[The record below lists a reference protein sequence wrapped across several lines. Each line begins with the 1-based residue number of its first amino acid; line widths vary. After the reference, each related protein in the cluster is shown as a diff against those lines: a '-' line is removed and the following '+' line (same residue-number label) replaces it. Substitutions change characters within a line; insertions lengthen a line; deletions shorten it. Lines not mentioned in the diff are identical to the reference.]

1 MKAAV
6 GRRLAG
12 RETFFSLYLPA
23 FILALGIGIVSP
35 ALPVY
40 AKSFDISF
48 GLASLV
54 IIMYQAGSLVCTLPS
69 GYLLDRV
76 GRRQVSLAGPLLT
89 AAASLLAAQA
99 HGFPE
104 LLVYRFIGGAAVS
117 MWQLARL
124 TIITDTGGG
133 RRARQ
138 ITGMVGMDSAGR
150 LMGPAIGG
158 FVADGWGLR
167 APFVVHA
174 GLALLAVLASLLVE
188 RAPAARR
195 LPGAA
200 DGNPRRVPL
209 LELITLTTAV
219 LFLAQFMANLTRGS
233 LFGGTLQFYAAYAYG
248 IGPGLLGWLAVIT
261 GAVGIPITFSAGYL
275 MDRFGR
281 RATMIPGQALLGIT
295 LALLAV
301 TAYLGSPFLVFVG
314 GMVLVQIAQSL
325 TSGSMQTLGS
335 DVAPAHGRGQFLGLW
350 RLMAEAGTLLSPS
363 VFALLAETAGYG
375 ASFSFLSIAGFL
387 TAILIATQVRET
399 RVRVPGSAVPPAATP
414 PVPTGGRES

>member
-1 MKAAV
+1 M

-12 RETFFSLYLPA
+12 RETLFSLYIPA

-54 IIMYQAGSLVCTLPS
+54 IIMYQAGSVACTLPS

-76 GRRQVSLAGPLLT
+76 GRSQISVAGPILT

-99 HGFPE
+99 QGFPE

-158 FVADGWGLR
+158 FIADAWGLR

-188 RAPAARR
+188 RAPVRTGHPT
-195 LPGAA
+195 PGATA
-200 DGNPRRVPL
+200 GQPRRVPL
-209 LELITLTTAV
+209 LELITLTTGV

-233 LFGGTLQFYAAYAYG
+233 LFGGTLQFYAAYAYD

-261 GAVGIPITFSAGYL
+261 GAVGIPITFSAGFL

-281 RATMIPGQALLGIT
+281 RATMIPGQALLGVT
-295 LALLAV
+295 LALLAL
-301 TAYLGSPFLVFVG
+301 TAFYSSPFLVFVG

-335 DVAPAHGRGQFLGLW
+335 DVAPAHARGQFLGLW

-363 VFALLAETAGYG
+363 LFALLAETSGYG

-399 RVRVPGSAVPPAATP
+399 RVRLPRSTQPPAAGEP
-414 PVPTGGRES
+414 APNGGPEA